1 MGEGSRGMQGDRRDN
16 GDYFRLV
23 GWRRWWGRGRGECRE
38 TSETMGTTFG
48 WLGVASICPHCLAC
62 LGRFSLVGPAR
73 RHLSPLSRLSRWVL
87 WRAQLGDPCPVP
99 MSQEFLWI
107 KKCCA

>member
-38 TSETMGTTFG
+38 TSETRGTTFG

-62 LGRFSLVGPAR
+62 LGRFSLVG
-73 RHLSPLSRLSRWVL
+73 
-87 WRAQLGDPCPVP
+87 QLGDTCPHCLACLGGSFGGPSWVTLVL
-99 MSQEFLWI
+99 SQCLRSSSG
-107 KKCCA
+107 